1 MLGNLCQ
8 FVIFYVLKIFV
19 RILDILQIICICYI
33 NLTISESLF
42 PGSVGL
48 EYVNDSGS
56 VVGVL
61 YRDTDVSE
69 KVFEVPLAGWFPI
82 GRVYRAIYDT
92 SESYVVEPAPPVAQ
106 EQEETEEPSTDERK
120 EQENPRRKF

>member
-19 RILDILQIICICYI
+19 RVLDILQFICIFYI
-33 NLTISESLF
+33 DLTISESLF
-42 PGSVGL
+42 PGTVGL

-106 EQEETEEPSTDERK
+106 EETEEPSTDERK
-120 EQENPRRKF
+120 KQENPRRKF